1 MGKDWDAPW
10 KTGAGMSKPGP
21 GEREI
26 PWPSHGGATPFGGAN
41 PTCDTCGG
49 RLRGANKCDC
59 EEPDWRVAGEVVVD
73 GTKEGSLSEALK
85 QRQAFQMWCR
95 LWLDEIFRLLPTG
108 GRIKVF
114 GGTRMFHRMAQ
125 AMQNAGFIDIG
136 LEAWVYGSGF
146 PKSLNLSKAIDRH
159 LGKSDERA
167 QIGVRSTRSP
177 YNEQWG
183 NSNEAGP
190 TQDEWRDKHRG
201 VHEAPVTAGATAE
214 AKRFEGWGTAL
225 KPAWE
230 PFIVGTKPGR
240 NADVSVSE

>member
-10 KTGAGMSKPGP
+10 KTGAGMAKPGI
-21 GEREI
+21 GERDI
-26 PWPSHGGATPFGGAN
+26 PWPVHGGATPFGGAN

-59 EEPDWRVAGEVVVD
+59 EEPEWRVDGVVVAD
-73 GTKEGSLSEALK
+73 GTKEGISEATK
-85 QRQAFQMWCR
+85 QRQAFQAWCR
-95 LWLDEIFRLLPTG
+95 LWLDEIFRLLPSG

-125 AMQNAGFIDIG
+125 AMQNAGFADIN

-146 PKSLNLSKAIDRH
+146 PKSLNISKAIDRH
-159 LGKSDERA
+159 LGKSDEREV
-167 QIGVRSTRSP
+167 IGTKANLPGYREGET
-177 YNEQWG
+177 
-183 NSNEAGP
+183 GP
-190 TQDEWRDKHRG
+190 RG
-201 VHEAPVTAGATAE
+201 VGYGEGLSNGSAKCAITAGATAE

-240 NADVSVSE
+240 NVDVSVSE